1 MRRRSPARRKR
12 SGVRRNFRFGSRAW
26 RRTVVPCV
34 FLSAFRVRFF
44 DVHTADCAHR
54 RNPLAS
60 PGAIAYSDHIATPHM
75 KGNAM
80 HTVRT
85 LQTIAAAVLLTASA
99 ASFAAGTTTVVS
111 AGPIPQVIVTA
122 KRLTLHEKIRM
133 TLEDVRDA
141 AKRLAGMQQKSGV
154 PAGNLG

>member
-1 MRRRSPARRKR
+1 
-12 SGVRRNFRFGSRAW
+12 
-26 RRTVVPCV
+26 
-34 FLSAFRVRFF
+34 
-44 DVHTADCAHR
+44 
-54 RNPLAS
+54 
-60 PGAIAYSDHIATPHM
+60 
-75 KGNAM
+75 M

-99 ASFAAGTTTVVS
+99 ASFAAGTTTVVY